1 MRVMEGKK
9 TWKPRSMGTE
19 GPGVMEGGWS
29 GWGTL
34 STQHLG
40 KRPRVSHKDEW
51 RRMFLAK
58 RTARGEGWK
67 VGGCLACVQGG
78 KESRGL
84 EGSGG
89 GHRWGWG
96 VVRGGGG
103 QSTQGLAGSWEDQ
116 CSLWGSGEAQRA
128 VRRDAMPS

>member
-1 MRVMEGKK
+1 MEGKK

-78 KESRGL
+78 KEKR
-84 EGSGG
+84 
-89 GHRWGWG
+89 
-96 VVRGGGG
+96 
-103 QSTQGLAGSWEDQ
+103 
-116 CSLWGSGEAQRA
+116 
-128 VRRDAMPS
+128 

>member
-1 MRVMEGKK
+1 MEGKK

-51 RRMFLAK
+51 RRMFKIGYEEEQGPRGTQSEWGYAK
-58 RTARGEGWK
+58 PEWGPWFLSQT
-67 VGGCLACVQGG
+67 VQC
-78 KESRGL
+78 
-84 EGSGG
+84 
-89 GHRWGWG
+89 WAG
-96 VVRGGGG
+96 V
-103 QSTQGLAGSWEDQ
+103 W
-116 CSLWGSGEAQRA
+116 
-128 VRRDAMPS
+128 